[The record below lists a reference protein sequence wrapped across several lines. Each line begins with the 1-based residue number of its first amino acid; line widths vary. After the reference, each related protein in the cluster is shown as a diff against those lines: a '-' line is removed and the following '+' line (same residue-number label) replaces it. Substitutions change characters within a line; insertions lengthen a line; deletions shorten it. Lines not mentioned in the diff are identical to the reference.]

1 MNRKNWLECRIPPP
15 VVLLGLAALMVTL
28 SKSDAWVLTG
38 SINNLAG
45 IAIAALGITI
55 MSSGF
60 VSFRKNRTTVNPLA
74 PNRTS
79 NIVAT
84 GIYKLSRNPM
94 YLGMVFCLSGLCVY
108 LSTVTGGFLVLFYI
122 VFLTRFQIAPEE
134 RMLVEKFGVEFE
146 VYCSRVRRWL

>member
-1 MNRKNWLECRIPPP
+1 
-15 VVLLGLAALMVTL
+15 
-28 SKSDAWVLTG
+28 
-38 SINNLAG
+38 
-45 IAIAALGITI
+45 
-55 MSSGF
+55 
-60 VSFRKNRTTVNPLA
+60 VNPLA